1 MNCRTGSVVLPNL
14 ARNVLLEKC
23 NHSVNHIFFFLSLLS
38 EFLGMVRGSPQS
50 TVKAISDSDRVDDV
64 DWRLWRKFIDL
75 MNFMLLQ
82 HWYRRINFSCKLGS
96 QSWRKVKCCLSD
108 VRAGLK
114 PKDNYSK
121 QVDDESC
128 LLALIQN
135 HETSKKFTGGLRKH
149 CFSFPFY
156 REIYRLRVMSNFG
169 EKVEQWPRYTC
180 RARRGGKRHLRSIEN
195 VVSRVFSES
204 CVTCISPATLFFAEI
219 RNNSGRS

>member
-1 MNCRTGSVVLPNL
+1 
-14 ARNVLLEKC
+14 
-23 NHSVNHIFFFLSLLS
+23 
-38 EFLGMVRGSPQS
+38 
-50 TVKAISDSDRVDDV
+50 
-64 DWRLWRKFIDL
+64 
-75 MNFMLLQ
+75 MLLQ

-108 VRAGLK
+108 VRAGLD

-121 QVDDESC
+121 QVDDETC

-169 EKVEQWPRYTC
+169 EKVEQWSRYTC

-195 VVSRVFSES
+195 VVLRVFSES

-219 RNNSGRS
+219 RNYSVAVYGFYVALNINYICLIIGVTISDKSFMFETGSEE

>member
-1 MNCRTGSVVLPNL
+1 MY
-14 ARNVLLEKC
+14 LLK
-23 NHSVNHIFFFLSLLS
+23 SAIILLIIFFSSFLFCQNSL
-38 EFLGMVRGSPQS
+38 EWCADRPSPQS
-50 TVKAISDSDRVDDV
+50 KRSATQIALMTLTKD
-64 DWRLWRKFIDL
+64 WRKFIDL

-108 VRAGLK
+108 VRAGLV

-121 QVDDESC
+121 QVDDESW

-156 REIYRLRVMSNFG
+156 REIYRLRVVSNFRP
-169 EKVEQWPRYTC
+169 KVGQRPRYTC
-180 RARRGGKRHLRSIEN
+180 RTRRGGKRHLRSIEN

-204 CVTCISPATLFFAEI
+204 CVTCISPAILFFAEI
-219 RNNSGRS
+219 RNYLGRD